1 MARKTAQKES
11 RNRIPTIIGAGL
23 TEQWYFTHLRNI
35 FNFRLKVKP
44 RYFGK
49 EDIQT
54 IEKRIKM
61 VLSDGGIAICVF
73 DTDVTTWNKA
83 ESDKLDMLRKKY
95 ENNKDVVLCDSM
107 PSIEYWFLLHYCNT
121 RKHFGT
127 SKAVIG
133 SLSKF
138 LPTYSKTENYLRNQ
152 QWVEL
157 LSSDGKL
164 DNAYNHTKLSRD
176 EDASYSHIDKALDLI
191 GYQHPETQSI
201 KSSVYQK
208 HNN

>member
-61 VLSDGGIAICVF
+61 VLRDGGIAICVF
-73 DTDVTTWNKA
+73 DTDITAWNKA
-83 ESDKLDMLRKKY
+83 EADKLSLLRKKY

-127 SKAVIG
+127 SKAVVE

-138 LPTYSKTENYLRNQ
+138 LTLYSKTENYLKHQ
-152 QWVEL
+152 QWVEA

-164 DNAYNHTKLSRD
+164 DSAYKEAKQSQE
-176 EDASYSHIDKALDLI
+176 EDASYSHIYRALDLI
-191 GYQHPETQSI
+191 GYRQTDI
-201 KSSVYQK
+201 KTRDS
-208 HNN
+208 